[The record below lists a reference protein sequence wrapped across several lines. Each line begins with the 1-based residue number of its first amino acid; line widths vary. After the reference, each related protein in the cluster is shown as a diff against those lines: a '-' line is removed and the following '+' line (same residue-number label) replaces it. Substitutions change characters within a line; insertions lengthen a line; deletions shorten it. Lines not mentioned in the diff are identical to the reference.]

1 MKNRVVNGITTGYEW
16 NSCTKMNIHAIRME
30 NRSFCSQ
37 RRAPSIEV
45 LGSTKATPEVLTFQ
59 C

>member
-1 MKNRVVNGITTGYEW
+1 MHPLVDCRKLSHACMKIGVVNGITTGYEW

-37 RRAPSIEV
+37 
-45 LGSTKATPEVLTFQ
+45 
-59 C
+59 